1 MKIMIATDG
10 SDYNSSLI
18 EECCK
23 FIPTNKAVDIRVLSI
38 FEDAYALVGEP
49 VELSAEFYQG
59 LVDAA
64 RENAAEAA
72 RAAADV
78 IRQTLGGI
86 RGKISENVRKGSP
99 ENEIVA
105 AAAEW
110 GADMVIVGSHG
121 RGFWGRLLGSVSNA
135 VVRNA
140 PCPVLIVRPSGTI

>member
-23 FIPTNKAVDIRVLSI
+23 FIPINKANEIRVISI
-38 FEDAYALVGEP
+38 FEDAYALVSEP

-64 RENAAEAA
+64 RGNAADAA
-72 RAAADV
+72 RSAANV
-78 IRQTLGGI
+78 VKRTLGSVRSEVSEDI
-86 RGKISENVRKGSP
+86 RNGSP
-99 ENEIVA
+99 ENEIVE

-110 GADMVIVGSHG
+110 GADMIIVGSHG

-140 PCPVLIVRPSGTI
+140 PCPVLIVRPAGK